1 RNHLHHGRIRHRGNP
16 RPPDRAPRQRRQPT
30 RRRPVPDL
38 AVSPVFHQLHRAC
51 PPTPI
56 SPTAA
61 TRSSKPPSPISST
74 DPWPTFL
81 LDGSEPTLRARYC
94 TRSRI
99 TCYARPR
106 PWPAPATAA
115 RVGRP
120 CAVTWSTSPPAWPDP
135 NANRSC
141 TYPPTGPGNPP
152 GSPCGTT
159 PSADDP
165 APKPPPTRP
174 DNQDPD
180 RKSWADQRPTHAA
193 TSHNQDQPLNP
204 PTQGLSVESG
214 LVHGAAVGLI

>member
-1 RNHLHHGRIRHRGNP
+1 MLLSPAIKRRAWRGS
-16 RPPDRAPRQRRQPT
+16 RR
-30 RRRPVPDL
+30 
-38 AVSPVFHQLHRAC
+38 
-51 PPTPI
+51 
-56 SPTAA
+56 
-61 TRSSKPPSPISST
+61 
-74 DPWPTFL
+74 
-81 LDGSEPTLRARYC
+81 SE
-94 TRSRI
+94 
-99 TCYARPR
+99 
-106 PWPAPATAA
+106 
-115 RVGRP
+115 
-120 CAVTWSTSPPAWPDP
+120 TSPPAWPDP

-214 LVHGAAVGLI
+214 LVSQGADPLHSSRPPVVPGFLRYFHG